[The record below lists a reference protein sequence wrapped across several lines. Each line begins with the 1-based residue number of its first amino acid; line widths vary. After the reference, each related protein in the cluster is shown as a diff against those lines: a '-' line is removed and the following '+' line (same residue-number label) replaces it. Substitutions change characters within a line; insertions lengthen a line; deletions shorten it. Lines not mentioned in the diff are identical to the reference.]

1 MQGLKA
7 RFCSKNLKAT
17 PFKFPKSHDNY
28 GCMKHYIHNYLF
40 LALTLATLFVA
51 PHAYAQSPDYVPIQT
66 SISDLDLIDA
76 GEVVEVQK
84 ADLIKLKNGKYYSLD
99 NVRVPLQMNTDAT
112 AYLKATLIG
121 KPVGIYSKNNK
132 PAGHTDRYGTK
143 LVQVELEDGR
153 WLQGEMVS
161 EGLAWANSTLT
172 SRDLIT
178 VLYKHERYARA
189 NKKGLWA
196 NPLYF
201 VNKDAAT
208 LEGKQNSFQIYE
220 GVIKSE
226 RDDKQNNH
234 FFHFAED
241 RKTDFTIL
249 VKVENIGI
257 LKESDFNF
265 KNIVGKRVRIRGWL
279 QKTDGPMIELTH
291 PEQIEFIEIVP
302 AAGAA
307 AATTTTAP
315 VAVKK

>member
-1 MQGLKA
+1 
-7 RFCSKNLKAT
+7 
-17 PFKFPKSHDNY
+17 
-28 GCMKHYIHNYLF
+28 MKHCIHNYLF
-40 LALTLATLFVA
+40 VAITLVTLFVA
-51 PHAYAQSPDYVPIQT
+51 PHAHAAGPSYVPIQT
-66 SISDLDLIDA
+66 SIADLDLIDA

-99 NVRVPLQMNTDAT
+99 NVRVPLQMNTAAT

-121 KPVGIYSKNNK
+121 KPVGIYSRNSK
-132 PAGHTDRYGTK
+132 PAGHTDRYGTP

-172 SRDLIT
+172 SRDLVT

-189 NKKGLWA
+189 NNKGLWV
-196 NPLYF
+196 NPLYIL
-201 VNKDAAT
+201 NKDAGS

-220 GVIKSE
+220 GVVKSE
-226 RDDKQNNH
+226 RDDKKNNH
-234 FFHFAED
+234 FYHFNED

-249 VKVENIGI
+249 VKVENIEM
-257 LKESDFNF
+257 LRENPDLF
-265 KNIVGKRVRIRGWL
+265 KNIVGKRVRVRGWL
-279 QKTDGPMIELTH
+279 QQTDGPMIELTH

-307 AATTTTAP
+307 TATTAP
-315 VAVKK
+315 AAVKK